1 MPSKVD
7 ESKWR
12 MVRLRPQTVFGLR
25 EFEQTLRNARE
36 RGQGRVDPNE
46 RDQMSLDSII
56 AELLRREHAHQ
67 MRSRKAGW
75 RKRKTKEEEA
85 S

>member
-1 MPSKVD
+1 MPSKVN

-12 MVRLRPQTVFGLR
+12 MVRLRPQTVVSLR
-25 EFEQTLRNARE
+25 EFETKLRNARE
-36 RGQGRVDPNE
+36 KGQGRVDPNE

-67 MRSRKAGW
+67 MRSRQAGQ
-75 RKRKTKEEEA
+75 RKRKTKQQEA